1 MREDTADRASPAPPY
16 GSQRST
22 FKSMRIEDYGFLSD
36 CQSAALVS
44 IDGSVDWLC
53 FPRFDSPSVFA
64 RLLDPDA
71 GSWTLS
77 PIGTVRSSR
86 DYLPDSL
93 VLRTEHETSTGSVEV
108 LDALVFEQGARGSYI
123 GMSVPHSLVRLVRGL
138 SGEVEMAT
146 TITPRL
152 EYGLTR
158 PLVTPTESGF
168 LARGGPVE
176 LQLVA
181 DVAIEC
187 SPHGGSARF
196 TVTAGQEVAFRLS
209 FRDPYD
215 AGSFE
220 VFDSGLALEN
230 TTAAWRSW
238 VDVHCRYEGPFA
250 QQVLRSAL
258 VLQGLTYQPAGSMVA
273 AATTSLPERVGGGWN
288 WDYRYTWLRDTSLTM
303 TAYRVAT
310 GPREPWRFFE
320 WIENVGVRAHGSPL
334 QIMYDVE
341 GRADL
346 TEHTLS
352 HLRGFRDSR
361 PVRVGN
367 DAWVQSQL
375 DVNGEILDAAYLLR
389 DQLTDLPEAT
399 RTMLVRMADEAA
411 MRWHE
416 PDAGM
421 WEFRGTPRHYVAT
434 KVMNWVAL
442 DRAVKMADLLGASD
456 RVGKWEAERD
466 AVRSA
471 VLREGWNA
479 KAGAFTGAFGS
490 NLLDASVLLLPLMGF
505 LPANDKRMLAT
516 IHTIDERL
524 GEGGLVRRWAE
535 EPNAFLL
542 CSFWLI
548 QCLALA
554 GERER
559 AMEYFETVTA
569 HANDLGL
576 MAEMVE
582 LSTGD
587 LLGNTPQAF
596 SHIGLINAAWALSR

>member
-1 MREDTADRASPAPPY
+1 
-16 GSQRST
+16 
-22 FKSMRIEDYGFLSD
+22 
-36 CQSAALVS
+36 
-44 IDGSVDWLC
+44 
-53 FPRFDSPSVFA
+53 
-64 RLLDPDA
+64 
-71 GSWTLS
+71 
-77 PIGTVRSSR
+77 
-86 DYLPDSL
+86 
-93 VLRTEHETSTGSVEV
+93 
-108 LDALVFEQGARGSYI
+108 
-123 GMSVPHSLVRLVRGL
+123 
-138 SGEVEMAT
+138 
-146 TITPRL
+146 
-152 EYGLTR
+152 
-158 PLVTPTESGF
+158 
-168 LARGGPVE
+168 
-176 LQLVA
+176 
-181 DVAIEC
+181 
-187 SPHGGSARF
+187 
-196 TVTAGQEVAFRLS
+196 
-209 FRDPYD
+209 
-215 AGSFE
+215 
-220 VFDSGLALEN
+220 
-230 TTAAWRSW
+230 
-238 VDVHCRYEGPFA
+238 
-250 QQVLRSAL
+250 
-258 VLQGLTYQPAGSMVA
+258 
-273 AATTSLPERVGGGWN
+273 
-288 WDYRYTWLRDTSLTM
+288 
-303 TAYRVAT
+303 
-310 GPREPWRFFE
+310 
-320 WIENVGVRAHGSPL
+320 
-334 QIMYDVE
+334 
-341 GRADL
+341 
-346 TEHTLS
+346 
-352 HLRGFRDSR
+352 
-361 PVRVGN
+361 
-367 DAWVQSQL
+367 VQSQL

-479 KAGAFTGAFGS
+479 KVGAFTGAFGS